1 MRGKAWAEGL
11 RSGSPIRSIGRC
23 LPLLAEPR
31 QDACGTKVSISCLVW
46 ESRSFVLSRLEALRR
61 CSVLGLFSALRTL

>member
-23 LPLLAEPR
+23 LPLLVEPR
-31 QDACGTKVSISCLVW
+31 QGAWGTKVSISCLVW
-46 ESRSFVLSRLEALRR
+46 ESRSFVLSQREALRC
-61 CSVLGLFSALRTL
+61 CSVLGVSSALRTL